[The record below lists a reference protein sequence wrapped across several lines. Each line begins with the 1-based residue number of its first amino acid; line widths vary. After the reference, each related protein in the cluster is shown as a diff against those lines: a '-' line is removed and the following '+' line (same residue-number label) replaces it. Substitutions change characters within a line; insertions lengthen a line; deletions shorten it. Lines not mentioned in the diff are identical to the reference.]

1 MSDQHPLRHSSG
13 PAERPVPSAL
23 TGDVLLAMAE
33 GFAAT
38 AERWIDDLPVDG
50 SERSGLRI
58 LDTELYDVWLLRWPP
73 STSVSPHDHG
83 ESAGAFVVVSG
94 ELAELRWADGTRTRQ
109 KLGPGQGTIVEQG
122 VVHDVLAPATTSIS
136 VHVYSPP
143 LSSMSYFDERAAAVV
158 ARFPVVETAEFRAGE
173 SRSGRRPGGVDHL
186 LSEARRRIAPRVP
199 AAELDR
205 RLAEGAIVVDT
216 RPAELR
222 ARDGEL
228 PGALVIERNV
238 LEWRLDPWGTHRI
251 AEAAD
256 PHRSVIVVC
265 DEGYASSLAAAA
277 LLDVGRT
284 SVTDL
289 EGGYQAW
296 LAHQRRRPPAATAT
310 ASPAPADQ
318 LATTPNRP

>member
-1 MSDQHPLRHSSG
+1 MSDPRPPRHSPG
-13 PAERPVPSAL
+13 PGDGAAPSAL

-38 AERWIDDLPVDG
+38 AEGWIDDLPVNG
-50 SERSGLRI
+50 SERTGLRI

-83 ESAGAFVVVSG
+83 ESASAFVVVSG
-94 ELAELRWADGTRTRQ
+94 ELAELRWAAGTQTRQ
-109 KLGPGQGTIVEQG
+109 KLGPGQGTIVERG

-143 LSSMSYFDERAAAVV
+143 LSSMSYFDERAATVL
-158 ARFPVVETAEFRAGE
+158 ARFPVDETAAFRAGE
-173 SRSGRRPGGVDHL
+173 YRSGRRGGVDHL
-186 LSEARRRIAPRVP
+186 LSEARRRIAPRVT

-205 RLAEGAIVVDT
+205 RREEGAIVVDT
-216 RPAELR
+216 RPADLR

-228 PGALVIERNV
+228 PGAVVIERNV

-251 AEAAD
+251 AGAAD

-289 EGGYQAW
+289 AGGYQAW
-296 LAHQRRRPPAATAT
+296 LAHQRRRPPADTAT

-318 LATTPNRP
+318 LATTPHRP